1 MTTRTTQIW
10 LILMVATGV
19 SWWLGTLDE
28 VSGFASATTTSVLLV
43 LVAFFKVRLVIS
55 HFMEVRHAPM
65 ALRLLCDAWIVGVC
79 SLVIGLY
86 LFL

>member
-1 MTTRTTQIW
+1 
-10 LILMVATGV
+10 MVATGV

-28 VSGFASATTTSVLLV
+28 VSGIASATTTSVLLV

-65 ALRLLCDAWIVGVC
+65 ALKLLCDAWVVGVC

-86 LFL
+86 LLL

>member
-1 MTTRTTQIW
+1 
-10 LILMVATGV
+10 MVATGV

-28 VSGFASATTTSVLLV
+28 VSGFASATTASVLLV

-55 HFMEVRHAPM
+55 HFMEVRHAPKP
-65 ALRLLCDAWIVGVC
+65 LRLLCDAWVVGVC

-86 LFL
+86 LLL